1 MKGKCVLVIIAVQ
14 VFNTVVIAQDAPVSA
29 AELQETTP
37 LTLDNTG
44 LFSYELG
51 LTNIYQ
57 QNVHGGLSTHKRA
70 GRYTGS
76 YDVGLTTD
84 LKRLFGIDDAI
95 FYTHV
100 EGFWPRTEGIDAGS
114 VGSFYGVNGDAMP
127 RDAAVITEMWY
138 QQNFADDTLAVR
150 VGKMDI
156 TGGFECSGCPVSFDC
171 MRYAND
177 ETQQFLNS
185 ALVNNPTIPFPYGTL
200 GAVVHYT
207 PIKDWYI
214 SAGAADATG
223 DYRETG
229 FNTAFESEDNLFY
242 VAETGI
248 TPSID
253 FARGPLQGA
262 YRVGAWYQP
271 ETLDEDEEVAYYDNA
286 GTYLN
291 LDQLLIKENDDK
303 DDVQGLGTFFRLGY
317 ADPTKNA
324 MSQFYSTGLSYQGLI
339 DGRNDDVLAAGIGQG
354 YFSNHFSEDYAD
366 DSETVYEVFYNA
378 HVSKWMTLTP
388 SIQYVADPAETGDE
402 ASRDTLIVGLR
413 AQMVF

>member
-1 MKGKCVLVIIAVQ
+1 MKRMVLVILTVL
-14 VFNTVVIAQDAPVSA
+14 VFGGVVIAQEASAIA
-29 AELQETTP
+29 AEPQESSI
-37 LTLDNTG
+37 LGDTG
-44 LFSYELG
+44 PFSFEFG

-76 YDVGLTTD
+76 YDVGVTTD
-84 LKRLFGIDDAI
+84 LQRLFGIDGASL
-95 FYTHV
+95 YTHL
-100 EGFWPRTEGIDAGS
+100 EGFWPKTQGINDGS

-138 QQNFADDTLAVR
+138 QQDLFEDTLSVR

-171 MRYAND
+171 SRYAND

-185 ALVNNPTIPFPYGTL
+185 ALVNNPTIPFPFGTL
-200 GAVVHYT
+200 GIAVHYT
-207 PIKDWYI
+207 PVEDWYI
-214 SAGAADATG
+214 SASASDATG

-229 FNTAFESEDNLFY
+229 FNTAFDSEDNLFY
-242 VAETGI
+242 IMETGI
-248 TPSID
+248 TPRFDS
-253 FARGPLQGA
+253 ARGPLQGA

-271 ETLDEDEEVAYYDNA
+271 ETLDDDDEVAYRDNA
-286 GTYLN
+286 GTYLS
-291 LDQLLIKENDDK
+291 LDQLIIKENDDQ
-303 DDVQGLGTFFRLGY
+303 DDQQGLGTFFRLGY

-339 DGRNDDVLAAGIGQG
+339 YGRNDDVLAAGIGQG
-354 YFSNHFSEDYAD
+354 YFSNHFSEDYTS

-378 HVSKWMTLTP
+378 QVSKWMTLTP
-388 SIQYVADPAETGDE
+388 SIQYVADPAETGDA
-402 ASRDTLIVGLR
+402 ASKDALIIGLR